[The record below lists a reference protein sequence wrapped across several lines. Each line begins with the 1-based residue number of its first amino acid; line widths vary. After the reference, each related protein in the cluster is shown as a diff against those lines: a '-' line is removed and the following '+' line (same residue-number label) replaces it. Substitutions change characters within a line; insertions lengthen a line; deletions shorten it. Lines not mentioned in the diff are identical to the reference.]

1 MEGLERNVLY
11 LDFVIGGGL
20 RSKAVVVVVADD
32 WFTRT
37 VLGVVLVAERLA
49 VVLTLWLAVAAWA
62 RAVLALAAAGLAVEH
77 DHVFSDDFCRVALLA
92 GGLVDPIAG
101 LEASFDVDL

>member
-1 MEGLERNVLY
+1 MEGLERNVLD
-11 LDFVIGGGL
+11 LDFVIRRGL

-32 WFTRT
+32 RFAWT

-49 VVLTLWLAVAAWA
+49 VVLTLRLAIAA
-62 RAVLALAAAGLAVEH
+62 RAGAALAAAGLAVEH
-77 DHVFSDDFCRVALLA
+77 DHVFGDDFRRIALLA

-101 LEASFDVDL
+101 L